1 MNEIKYILEQIR
13 KTRTVV
19 LIIIL
24 LGFILFYY
32 KSLFTEVVITKV
44 KRVDEVKKDITNNV
58 LIQQMLNDLM
68 CEYNADRAYI
78 FQFSNNIMYYD
89 GTHRNHTSMSFEVCN
104 NGVSYESRNL
114 QKLPVSLFPLF
125 LQQIMLDKCKY
136 SDINKLQETSTR
148 LSLKKQGIKSL
159 CVAPYFKDGYFVAYI
174 GVDYVKEHNDLDFDY
189 KEFKQKTN
197 EIGAILCE

>member
-44 KRVDEVKKDITNNV
+44 KKVDEVKKDITNNV

-68 CEYNADRAYI
+68 CEYNADRAYV
-78 FQFSNNIMYYD
+78 FQFSNNVMYYD

-125 LQQIMLDKCKY
+125 LQQVMLDKCKY

-148 LSLKKQGIKSL
+148 LALKKQGIKSL